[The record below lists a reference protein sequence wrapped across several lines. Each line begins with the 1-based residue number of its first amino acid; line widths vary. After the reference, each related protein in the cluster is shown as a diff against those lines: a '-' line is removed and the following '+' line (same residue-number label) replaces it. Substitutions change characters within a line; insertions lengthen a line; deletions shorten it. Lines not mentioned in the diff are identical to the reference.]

1 MTRGLVWKN
10 VRYSKHFSLS
20 PLSYRPFWV
29 LSEVSAS
36 RFGTARSESG
46 GRGRGRGGGRRVE
59 ARDAEEG
66 AKESEGVE

>member
-36 RFGTARSESG
+36 GFGTARSESG
-46 GRGRGRGGGRRVE
+46 GRGRGGGRRVE

-66 AKESEGVE
+66 AKEFEGVE